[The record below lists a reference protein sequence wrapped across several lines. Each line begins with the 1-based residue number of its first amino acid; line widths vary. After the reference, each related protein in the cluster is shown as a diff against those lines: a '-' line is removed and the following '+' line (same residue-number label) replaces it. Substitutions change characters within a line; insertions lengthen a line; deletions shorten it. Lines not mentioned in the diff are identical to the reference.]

1 MKLAWSKTEE
11 QEQPPQARDIIRSCG
26 QLLGRLDALLP
37 CLYIAQHGATMRDL
51 CERTSASATGLFAVG
66 ERTGGERPGVAPR
79 TGLLLP
85 VHLCKDAQIRAAL
98 LKIPAII
105 HDTSTTVAQRR
116 CMVQAALDA
125 AFGGGVQLERRESL
139 DGFCALQPD
148 AALFDCLHASF
159 EYVSEVVDN
168 AAGAVRVTATSRFG
182 WRSYGELMEWYH
194 RLRGTD
200 RFGGWSAFTPFYICG
215 NTGALHSY
223 STSRWARAGLY
234 RPAEEPARWFTI
246 RPGLADLQPVVRL
259 EMQQWG
265 WARLHLSLGAQTA
278 CVDLSHV
285 FDPFFELLAWS
296 REIDEG
302 DLPVAMEID
311 EEGSRVVLTVL
322 CTDDPARVLLR
333 IVRSWNTTLLLEG
346 IVSRQALAK
355 TLKAEMERFFTS
367 EFDPQHWDLGDY
379 PDHEEGYMPVRE
391 TVLNHPWIASMQ

>member
-1 MKLAWSKTEE
+1 MKLAWSQNEE
-11 QEQPPQARDIIRSCG
+11 QPQPPQARDIIRSCG
-26 QLLGRLDALLP
+26 QLLGRLDVLLP
-37 CLYIAQHGATMRDL
+37 CLYIAQYGATVRDL

-66 ERTGGERPGVAPR
+66 ERTGGQHPGVDLR

-85 VHLCKDAQIRAAL
+85 VHLCQDAQMRSAL
-98 LKIPAII
+98 LTIPAII

-116 CMVQAALDA
+116 RTVQAALDA
-125 AFGGGVQLERRESL
+125 AFGGGVRLERRESL

-148 AALFDCLHASF
+148 AALFDCLHAAF

-200 RFGGWSAFTPFYICG
+200 RFGGWSALTPFYVCG
-215 NTGALHSY
+215 NTGALQSY

-234 RPAEEPARWFTI
+234 RPAEEPARWFSI
-246 RPGLADLQPVVRL
+246 RPGLADIQPVVRL
-259 EMQQWG
+259 EMEQWG

-278 CVDLSHV
+278 SVALSNV

-302 DLPVAMEID
+302 DLPVAMQID
-311 EEGSRVVLTVL
+311 EEGSHVALTVL
-322 CTDDPARVLLR
+322 RTDDPARVLLR
-333 IVRSWNTTLLLEG
+333 AVRSWKSTLLLEG
-346 IVSRQALAK
+346 IVSRAALAEALK
-355 TLKAEMERFFTS
+355 TEMVRFFTS
-367 EFDPQHWDLGDY
+367 EFDPQHWDLGGD
-379 PDHEEGYMPVRE
+379 PDHDEDYVPVKE
-391 TVLNHPWIASMQ
+391 SMLNHPWLANAR